1 MFSYNL
7 LLLFKIFF
15 SVFFRLLL
23 HLFFYSYFQAILITP
38 YIKKKKAPQ
47 IYHTVVLYIN
57 ARRGDILKSNEL
69 IIAPPSLKINP
80 ELLHFVRM
88 RINMNISAR
97 CFYYCRPVMKA
108 QQQSKTGGGRQAWR
122 ILQFLH
128 ARLCSL
134 ILKTESL

>member
-1 MFSYNL
+1 MFSLGYCCIYFFTPI
-7 LLLFKIFF
+7 FK
-15 SVFFRLLL
+15 LYLTNYTL
-23 HLFFYSYFQAILITP
+23 HS
-38 YIKKKKAPQ
+38 KKKTPQ